1 MFYTIIKNFFLKKIV
16 TKRLL
21 KQQSPLVQKKIATIG
36 IVVDETYFS
45 NTPSLL
51 EQICLQ
57 GFQREQI
64 AVLVYKDRIKSKE
77 EITSPFVALKN
88 ISWAGEIN
96 KTEVN
101 DFVATPFD
109 LLINYY
115 DVNKYPLLLL
125 STQSKATFKVGFESV
140 DKRVN
145 HFIIK
150 AVVDQYEAFTVELV
164 KYLKILNKI

>member
-45 NTPSLL
+45 NTPALL

-101 DFVATPFD
+101 DFIATPFD

-150 AVVDQYEAFTVELV
+150 AVVAQYGAFTYELI

>member
-1 MFYTIIKNFFLKKIV
+1 MFYKIIKDFFLKKIV

-45 NTPSLL
+45 NTPALL
-51 EQICLQ
+51 EQFCLQ

-77 EITSPFVALKN
+77 VITSPFVALKN

-101 DFVATPFD
+101 DFIATPFD
-109 LLINYY
+109 LLVNYY

>member
-1 MFYTIIKNFFLKKIV
+1 MFYKIIKDFFLKKIV

-21 KQQSPLVQKKIATIG
+21 KQQSPLVHKKIATIG

-45 NTPSLL
+45 NTPALL
-51 EQICLQ
+51 EQFCLQ

-77 EITSPFVALKN
+77 VITSPFVALKN

-101 DFVATPFD
+101 DFIATPFD
-109 LLINYY
+109 LLVNYY

>member
-1 MFYTIIKNFFLKKIV
+1 M
-16 TKRLL
+16 
-21 KQQSPLVQKKIATIG
+21 
-36 IVVDETYFS
+36 
-45 NTPSLL
+45 
-51 EQICLQ
+51 Q
-57 GFQREQI
+57 GFHREQI
-64 AVLVYKDRIKSKE
+64 TVLVYKDRIKSKE

-101 DFVATPFD
+101 DFIATPFD

-150 AVVDQYEAFTVELV
+150 AVVDQYEAFTVEFV